1 MNTANSLGAPLNSQV
16 QVDQRLM
23 FQEVHLFTG
32 KSMSINDLGFERC
45 TWKCTSQ
52 VANA

>member
-23 FQEVHLFTG
+23 FQEVHFRVHLLAA
-32 KSMSINDLGFERC
+32 KRLSISGLQFEKYKLRC
-45 TWKCTSQ
+45 TS
-52 VANA
+52 